1 MRWPLGSRAAQQ
13 FAARLEGRQ
22 IAGSL
27 DDDTAALVSLAER
40 LRRVEP
46 PVMSAVYAAELRTR
60 LLTAAPELLDSSG
73 PVDARTARA
82 ATPRRGSRQLRLRIA
97 GATAIVVATGVGMGF
112 ASQNSLPGDPL
123 YPFKQGIEKV
133 QVATAG
139 SLLDK
144 GNQQL
149 GQAST
154 RLSEAQDLAGQ
165 GSSDPDTSVQIQSA
179 LFAFS
184 NQAYDGTSTLL
195 KAYSDDHAEQA
206 IVDLRTFTGR
216 SVNTL
221 TELQSQV
228 PPAAL
233 DSVGTAAFQ
242 MQADDAVAVQA
253 CSSCTPQPALV
264 LPAALAAIVPSSA
277 TGTVLPGT
285 TSPVTPTGAP
295 TASSSSTDSSVSADP
310 TAAVPSSLPPSVVV
324 PPPAGSGATSGLP
337 DGSSAPTTTGTG
349 TTAPPPPVTVPDPSS
364 STSGSPT
371 TEPPTSPPSTD
382 PAPSTSIPPSGV
394 SEPTPPA
401 ETTEPIE
408 PQSSGLTSAP
418 TISESAPP
426 SSTTT
431 S

>member
-1 MRWPLGSRAAQQ
+1 MRWPLRSRAAQQ

-27 DDDTAALVSLAER
+27 DDDTAALLSLAER

-46 PVMSAVYAAELRTR
+46 PVMSPVYAAELRTR
-60 LLTAAPELLDSSG
+60 LLTAAPELLDSSV
-73 PVDARTARA
+73 PVEARTARRA
-82 ATPRRGSRQLRLRIA
+82 STPGRGSRQLRLRIA

-149 GQAST
+149 DQAST

-165 GSSDPDTSVQIQSA
+165 GSSDRDTSLQIQSV

-184 NQAYDGTSTLL
+184 NQAHDGTATLL

-216 SVNTL
+216 SVDTL
-221 TELQSQV
+221 TVLQGQV
-228 PPAAL
+228 PPGAL
-233 DSVGTAAFQ
+233 KSVGTAAFQ
-242 MQADDAVAVQA
+242 MQADDAVAVQT
-253 CSSCTPQPALV
+253 CSDCTSQPALV

-277 TGTVLPGT
+277 GGSTVLPGT
-285 TSPVTPTGAP
+285 TSPVEPTVAP

-324 PPPAGSGATSGLP
+324 PPAGSGTTSGIP
-337 DGSSAPTTTGTG
+337 EGSSAPTTTGTG
-349 TTAPPPPVTVPDPSS
+349 TTAPGPPVTAPDPS
-364 STSGSPT
+364 TSGNPT

-382 PAPSTSIPPSGV
+382 PAPSTSVPPSEV

-401 ETTEPIE
+401 ETTEPIQ

-418 TISESAPP
+418 TASESAP
-426 SSTTT
+426 SS
-431 S
+431 SAQ

>member
-1 MRWPLGSRAAQQ
+1 
-13 FAARLEGRQ
+13 
-22 IAGSL
+22 
-27 DDDTAALVSLAER
+27 
-40 LRRVEP
+40 
-46 PVMSAVYAAELRTR
+46 
-60 LLTAAPELLDSSG
+60 
-73 PVDARTARA
+73 
-82 ATPRRGSRQLRLRIA
+82 
-97 GATAIVVATGVGMGF
+97 MGF
-112 ASQNSLPGDPL
+112 ASQSSLPGDPL

-149 GQAST
+149 DQAST

-165 GSSDPDTSVQIQSA
+165 GSTDRDTSLQIQSV

-184 NQAYDGTSTLL
+184 NQAYDGTATLL

-216 SVNTL
+216 SVDTL
-221 TELQSQV
+221 TQLQSQV
-228 PPAAL
+228 PPGAL
-233 DSVGTAAFQ
+233 KSVGTAAFQ
-242 MQADDAVAVQA
+242 MQADDAVAVQV
-253 CSSCTPQPALV
+253 CSSCTSQPALV

-277 TGTVLPGT
+277 GGTVLPGT
-285 TSPVTPTGAP
+285 TSPVKPTDAP
-295 TASSSSTDSSVSADP
+295 TASSESTDSSVSADP

-324 PPPAGSGATSGLP
+324 PPAGSGATSGIP

-349 TTAPPPPVTVPDPSS
+349 TTAPPPPVTVPDPS
-364 STSGSPT
+364 TSGNPT

-382 PAPSTSIPPSGV
+382 PAPSTSVPPSEV
-394 SEPTPPA
+394 SEPTPPP
-401 ETTEPIE
+401 ESTEPIQ

-418 TISESAPP
+418 TVSESAPP
-426 SSTTT
+426 SSATT